1 MKTTV
6 RGPDGGFITV
16 EHPEGATTDQIIAYA
31 QANYKPTPSVI
42 GREGIG
48 AAAKQVG
55 AEQNIIGKI
64 GTGLGTGWQNAAHA
78 VIPPEYRP
86 GGKEARDIAAAT
98 TSGAGGV
105 GKAAEIA
112 SLMPAAFALP
122 ASTALQAAGSGA
134 MMGMLSNPQDSP
146 QKALLEAGK
155 GATFGL
161 GTNLGLRALT
171 GGLVR
176 PGKESQRLMDA
187 GVTPTIGQTSTS
199 STSPV
204 ARALGRFEEKSQS
217 FPFVGDF
224 VTNARQRARDQFVSQ
239 AINRSLPRGAQPVA
253 QRGAE
258 GVEQARGQVS
268 QMYDDLYQ
276 GFQFRP
282 DRQLLQDV
290 VNAPNTAS
298 VPLSQVGRQRFEDII
313 QRNLWDRLPVGGLPA
328 GKVKQTIESDLGKAA
343 EKLRLSDVSEVGD
356 VGTAVKG
363 AKKAVQDAMGRQL
376 PAGSQQARARLDE
389 SWAKLSDLQK
399 AAERAKAHAGM
410 FTPYQLQAVTRPGS
424 ELRSFANSAQAVL
437 PDRIPNSGTAD
448 RAAAMAVGL
457 PQLGRAALW
466 SPMLIASPI
475 VGPLYTQPAQRWLQ
489 GGYGINQAIQ
499 PLQPAATRLGTM
511 GLLDYYGAQ

>member
-31 QANYKPTPSVI
+31 QANYKPVPAVI
-42 GREGIG
+42 GKEGLN

-55 AEQNIIGKI
+55 ESKNIIGKI
-64 GTGLGTGWQNAAHA
+64 GTGLGTGWQSAAQA
-78 VIPPEYRP
+78 IIPPEYRP

-98 TSGAGGV
+98 TSGAGGI

-112 SLMPAAFALP
+112 SLLPAAFALP
-122 ASTALQAAGSGA
+122 ASTAMQAAGSGA
-134 MMGMLSNPQDSP
+134 LMGMLSNPQDTP
-146 QKALLEAGK
+146 QKTLLEGGK

-176 PGKESQRLMDA
+176 PGQEAQRLLDS
-187 GVTPTIGQTSTS
+187 GVTPTIGQTASTS
-199 STSPV
+199 NNPI
-204 ARALGRFEEKSQS
+204 ARSLSRFEEKSQS

-224 VTNARQRARDQFVSQ
+224 ITRARQGARDQFVGQ
-239 AINRSLPRGAQPVA
+239 AINRSLPRGSAPIV

-282 DRQLLQDV
+282 DAQLLRDV
-290 VNAPNTAS
+290 VNAPNAAP
-298 VPLSQVGRQRFEDII
+298 VPLSQLGQQRFEDII

-328 GKVKQTIESDLGKAA
+328 GTVKQTIESDLGKAA
-343 EKLRLSDVSEVGD
+343 EKLRLSDISEVGD
-356 VGTAVKG
+356 VGTAVRG
-363 AKKAVQDAMGRQL
+363 AKRAVQDAMGRQL
-376 PAGSQQARARLDE
+376 PAGSQQTRARLDE

-424 ELRSFANSAQAVL
+424 ELRDFANSAQAVL

-448 RAAAMAVGL
+448 RAAAMVMGI
-457 PQLGRAALW
+457 PQLGRTALW
-466 SPMLIASPI
+466 SPTLATLPI
-475 VGPLYTQPAQRWLQ
+475 VAPLYTQPAQRWLQ
-489 GGYGINQAIQ
+489 GGYGINQALQ